1 MFETLGFQV
10 LFLKYI
16 SQLLIL
22 LGDDDLEIIEVKPAP
37 NSLLNRKK
45 MMPSAAMGG
54 PGNAQ
59 AQALAQARA
68 QLDMLANRGGA
79 NNRLLTDS
87 MLNGMMG
94 LSSQSLLGNPFSS
107 SSLAG
112 LGGDQSLLGLH
123 AATAGLFNGT
133 TTAGQLDILQKCK
146 IFKFCPPHSSIFVS
160 NLPNKH
166 FSREFSISNN
176 MSCCVKLV

>member
-1 MFETLGFQV
+1 VVYEIFSA
-10 LFLKYI
+10 I
-16 SQLLIL
+16 
-22 LGDDDLEIIEVKPAP
+22 GDDDLEIIEVKPAP

-45 MMPSAAMGG
+45 LMPSAAMGG

-79 NNRLLTDS
+79 NNSLLTES
-87 MLNGMMG
+87 MLSGMMGG

-123 AATAGLFNGT
+123 AAAAGLFNGT
-133 TTAGQLDILQKCK
+133 ARAGQLDILQKCK
-146 IFKFCPPHSSIFVS
+146 IFKFCPPPLSLFLSLSSYYVFDFV
-160 NLPNKH
+160 KD
-166 FSREFSISNN
+166 FSFTIS
-176 MSCCVKLV
+176 SSFVQGISWG

>member
-1 MFETLGFQV
+1 M
-10 LFLKYI
+10 
-16 SQLLIL
+16 
-22 LGDDDLEIIEVKPAP
+22 EIIEVKPAP

-45 MMPSAAMGG
+45 LMPSSAMGG

-79 NNRLLTDS
+79 NNRLLQDFS
-87 MLNGMMG
+87 GMMG

-123 AATAGLFNGT
+123 AAAAGLLNGT

-146 IFKFCPPHSSIFVS
+146 IFEFCPPLSIFASSLHKV
-160 NLPNKH
+160 
-166 FSREFSISNN
+166 
-176 MSCCVKLV
+176 